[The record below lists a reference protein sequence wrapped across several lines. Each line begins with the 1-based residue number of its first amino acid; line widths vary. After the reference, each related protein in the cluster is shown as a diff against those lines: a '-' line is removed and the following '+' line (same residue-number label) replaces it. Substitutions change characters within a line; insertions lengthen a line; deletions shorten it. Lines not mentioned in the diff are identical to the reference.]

1 MSNLVLIYTN
11 NKEDRE
17 TKELTDFCEATAVT
31 YLCKVVGKDITKT
44 DYDLLLQAMNVDNSS
59 GFPQVILIGEDTL
72 ASYVGSG
79 ETALHKL
86 KESM

>member
-11 NKEDRE
+11 TKKDHQ
-17 TKELTDFCEATAVT
+17 TKELIEFCESAGVT

-59 GFPQVILIGEDTL
+59 GFPQVILIGEANL

-79 ETALHKL
+79 STALQKL
-86 KESM
+86 KESL